1 MLSTADAQVN
11 NWGTD
16 GSSGHMELKSR
27 MAGAKPSS
35 RFFVVG
41 FGYHDVTLT
50 TSKHG
55 ICALTQPQCNFLK
68 SPNHPNMSQAVL
80 LGGAHSLS

>member
-27 MAGAKPSS
+27 MAGAKPSVRRLHS
-35 RFFVVG
+35 RHQNMV
-41 FGYHDVTLT
+41 Y
-50 TSKHG
+50 
-55 ICALTQPQCNFLK
+55 AL
-68 SPNHPNMSQAVL
+68 
-80 LGGAHSLS
+80 